1 MNMAQYRKN
10 LQRRMVLYG
19 LIGLLPG
26 VMVATER
33 WWAALLTPDE
43 AVHGFTEG
51 LAAGF
56 ALVALMMVYKYGRII
71 RDEKALKH
79 HYCWEH
85 DERRQ
90 AAAARAGL
98 PMLLI
103 TSCLMLL
110 AAIAAGYYSR
120 VIFATLVAAAMA
132 QLLVSAVVKLICLKT
147 M

>member
-1 MNMAQYRKN
+1 MNVAQYRKT

-19 LIGLLPG
+19 FMGILPG
-26 VMVATER
+26 LMVATEG

-51 LAAGF
+51 LAVGF
-56 ALVALMMVYKYGRII
+56 ALVALAMVYRYGRII
-71 RDEKALKH
+71 KDDKALKRQ
-79 HYCWEH
+79 YCWEH
-85 DERRQ
+85 DERKQ

-110 AAIAAGYYSR
+110 AAIVAGYYSR

-132 QLLVSAVVKLICLKT
+132 QLTVSLAVKLICLKT

>member
-1 MNMAQYRKN
+1 MNLAQYRKTI
-10 LQRRMVLYG
+10 QRRMVLYG

-26 VMVATER
+26 LMVATER

-56 ALVALMMVYKYGRII
+56 ALVALIMVYKYGRII
-71 RDEKALKH
+71 KDDKALKH
-79 HYCWEH
+79 HYYWEH
-85 DERRQ
+85 DERKQ
-90 AAAARAGL
+90 AAAAKAGL

-110 AAIAAGYYSR
+110 AAIVAGYYSR
-120 VIFATLVAAAMA
+120 VIFVTLVSAAMA
-132 QLLVSAVVKLICLKT
+132 QLTISLAVKLISLKT

>member
-51 LAAGF
+51 LVAGF